1 MPAPKHINMEKQQQ
15 KEQGKKTTKKDC
27 LSIQHL
33 LNTDVDSLPA
43 SCGLKIL
50 ELSKSDLIT
59 SSLV

>member
-15 KEQGKKTTKKDC
+15 KEQGKKTKKDC

-33 LNTDVDSLPA
+33 LVTDVDSLPA

>member
-15 KEQGKKTTKKDC
+15 KEQGKKTKKDR